1 MTSRLQVACIH
12 DLCAW
17 STAECVS
24 EELVTKRMECQQNAA
39 FIHLIYST
47 LCLCK
52 FFVSFF
58 FFSKVCF
65 CHTLKY
71 DLWVLQGSEAVMC
84 CCVIQPANVCC
95 SPDPLRQD
103 TDNLPADLFFLEAT
117 ENGWHPGMNCHSDE
131 RLLRSAFSLW
141 LLSNIICITLEV
153 SVSTSRAGQ
162 QGKKTGAGSCCEEIY
177 QMCH

>member
-84 CCVIQPANVCC
+84 CCVIQPANVCY

-103 TDNLPADLFFLEAT
+103 TDNLPADLFFSGGNGKWLTSRNELPLGWAT
-117 ENGWHPGMNCHSDE
+117 PAFSVFTVVIVKHNLHHPGS
-131 RLLRSAFSLW
+131 FS
-141 LLSNIICITLEV
+141 
-153 SVSTSRAGQ
+153 
-162 QGKKTGAGSCCEEIY
+162 
-177 QMCH
+177 